1 MTIKLPL
8 RKARKAISSVAL
20 MAIAL
25 TTMQGCETVQTT
37 QAGAVGVTRKQSM
50 GVSRE
55 QVEQQ
60 SSVAYSQLRQEAGQ
74 KRTLNTDPALL
85 ARVQGIAKRL
95 IPQVGVYRPDAVAW
109 KWEVNVFQSD
119 EVNAFCMAGGKIA
132 VYTGLIQ
139 QLKIT
144 DDELAAVMGHE
155 IAHALREHV
164 REQQSRQQLLGVAGF
179 GAVIGGALLGVN
191 IDPNLAKNGLQVV
204 FGLPNSREAEVEA
217 DDIGLELAA
226 RAGYN
231 PKAAITLWQKMGAL
245 SGGRPPAFLSTHPSP
260 ESRAADLARMGQI
273 VQPLYDAAIKTQPK
287 R

>member
-1 MTIKLPL
+1 ML
-8 RKARKAISSVAL
+8 KALKAISS
-20 MAIAL
+20 MAL
-25 TTMQGCETVQTT
+25 TALALTALQGCESIQTT

-55 QVEQQ
+55 QVDQQ
-60 SSVAYSQLRQEAGQ
+60 SAAAYSQLRQEAGQ

-95 IPQVGVYRPDAVAW
+95 IPQVGVYRPDAVDW

-164 REQQSRQQLLGVAGF
+164 REQQSRQQVLGVVGI

-191 IDPNLAKNGLQVV
+191 IDPNLAQNSLQIA
-204 FGLPNSREAEVEA
+204 FGLPHSREAEVEA
-217 DDIGLELAA
+217 DDIGLELSA

-245 SGGRPPAFLSTHPSP
+245 GGGRPPVFMSTHPSP
-260 ESRAADLARMGQI
+260 ESRAADLTRVAQI
-273 VQPLYDAAIKTQPK
+273 VQPLYEAAIKNQPK
-287 R
+287 TK

>member
-1 MTIKLPL
+1 MIANSHF
-8 RKARKAISSVAL
+8 RKARKAITS
-20 MAIAL
+20 IAL
-25 TTMQGCETVQTT
+25 TALVLAALQGCETVQTT
-37 QAGAVGVTRKQSM
+37 QTGAVGITRKQSM

-55 QVEQQ
+55 RVDQQ
-60 SSVAYSQLRQEAGQ
+60 SAIAYTQLRQEASQ

-95 IPQVGVYRPDAVAW
+95 IAQVGVYRPDAIDW

-164 REQQSRQQLLGVAGF
+164 REQQSRQQVLGVAGI

-191 IDPNLAKNGLQVV
+191 VDPNLTKTGLQVA

-245 SGGRPPAFLSTHPSP
+245 GGSRPPVFLSTHPSP
-260 ESRAADLARMGQI
+260 ETRAADLARVALL
-273 VQPLYDAAIKTQPK
+273 VQPLYEAAIKNQPK

>member
-1 MTIKLPL
+1 
-8 RKARKAISSVAL
+8 
-20 MAIAL
+20 MAFAGIAL
-25 TTMQGCETVQTT
+25 TTLQGCETVQTT

-55 QVEQQ
+55 QIDQQ
-60 SSVAYSQLRQEAGQ
+60 SAAAYAQLRQEAGQ
-74 KRTLNTDPALL
+74 KRTLNNDPVVL
-85 ARVQGIAKRL
+85 ARVQGIAKRI
-95 IPQVGVYRPDAVAW
+95 IPHVGVYRQDALDW

-132 VYTGLIQ
+132 VYTGLLQ

-164 REQQSRQQLLGVAGF
+164 REQQSRQQVLGVVGV
-179 GAVIGGALLGVN
+179 GAVIGGAILGVN
-191 IDPNLAKNGLQVV
+191 VDPNLAQNSLQVA
-204 FGLPNSREAEVEA
+204 FGLPHSREAEVEA
-217 DDIGLELAA
+217 DKIGLELSA

-245 SGGRPPAFLSTHPSP
+245 GGGRSPVFLSTHPSP
-260 ESRAADLARMGQI
+260 ESRAADLARVAQV
-273 VQPLYDAAIKTQPK
+273 VQPLYEAAIKNQIKPK
-287 R
+287 

>member
-1 MTIKLPL
+1 MN
-8 RKARKAISSVAL
+8 ARKAISS
-20 MAIAL
+20 MAL
-25 TTMQGCETVQTT
+25 TAMALLALQGCETVQTT
-37 QAGAVGVTRKQSM
+37 QAGAVGVTRKQQM

-55 QVEQQ
+55 QIDQQ
-60 SSVAYSQLRQEAGQ
+60 SALAYAEITKEARQKQ
-74 KRTLNTDPALL
+74 TLNTDPTVL
-85 ARVQGIAKRL
+85 ARVQGIAKRI
-95 IPQVGVYRPDAVAW
+95 IPHVGVYRPDSLQW

-119 EVNAFCMAGGKIA
+119 EVNAFCMAGGKMA
-132 VYTGLIQ
+132 VYSGLIQ

-164 REQQSRQQLLGVAGF
+164 REQQSRQQVLGVVGV

-191 IDPNLAKNGLQVV
+191 IDPNLAKNSLQVA
-204 FGLPNSREAEVEA
+204 FGLPHSREAEVEA
-217 DDIGLELAA
+217 DAIGLELSA

-245 SGGRPPAFLSTHPSP
+245 GGSRQPPFLSTHPSP
-260 ESRAADLARMGQI
+260 ESRASDLARVAQI
-273 VQPLYDAAIKTQPK
+273 VEPLYQAAIKNQPK

>member
-1 MTIKLPL
+1 MN
-8 RKARKAISSVAL
+8 ARKAISNMAL
-20 MAIAL
+20 TALAL
-25 TTMQGCETVQTT
+25 TTLQGCQTVQTT

-55 QVEQQ
+55 QIDQQ
-60 SSVAYSQLRQEAGQ
+60 SAAAYAQLRQEAGQ
-74 KRTLNTDPALL
+74 KRALNTDPAVL
-85 ARVQGIAKRL
+85 ARVQGIARRL
-95 IPQVGVYRPDAVAW
+95 IPHVSVYRQDALDW

-164 REQQSRQQLLGVAGF
+164 REQQSRQQVLGVVGI

-191 IDPNLAKNGLQVV
+191 IDPNLAQNGLQVA
-204 FGLPNSREAEVEA
+204 FGLPHSREAEVEA
-217 DDIGLELAA
+217 DDIGLELSA

-231 PKAAITLWQKMGAL
+231 PKAAITLWQKMGSL
-245 SGGRPPAFLSTHPSP
+245 GGGRSPVFLSTHPSP
-260 ESRAADLARMGQI
+260 ESRASDLARVAQI
-273 VQPLYDAAIKTQPK
+273 VQPLYEAAIKNQPK
-287 R
+287 IK